1 MMNKRPVLMMVAATT
16 AALATVSMA
25 AIWLKQKDD
34 NNTIKVVVATRDLQ
48 IGTRL
53 QPAMLETVSWPIAAP
68 IQSPLQS
75 TEQAYDRVINMPIL
89 KGEPIQETKLAAL
102 GQQGGLSS
110 VLKDGK
116 RAVTVKVNE
125 IVGVAGFALPGNY
138 VDVMVNTPDGN
149 NNLVS
154 KIVIE
159 RIQVLAVAQDVSTNE
174 SKPRVVNAVT
184 LQVSPQQAEQ
194 IDLARSVGTLSL
206 VLRSHGD
213 NLPVQTAGARKLDLL
228 PQVATA
234 LVAALAPK
242 TPSPRPRAARS
253 LETAPHAEPPAPPPF
268 GWSPS
273 PKRERISGRS
283 APASPRRARTG
294 PPA

>member
-68 IQSPLQS
+68 IKSPLQS

-125 IVGVAGFALPGNY
+125 IVGVAGFALPGNF
-138 VDVMVNTPDGN
+138 VDVMANIPDKDN
-149 NNLVS
+149 NPVS
-154 KIVIE
+154 KIVLE
-159 RIQVLAVAQDVSTNE
+159 RIQVLAVAQDVASTEN
-174 SKPRVVNAVT
+174 KPRVVSAVT
-184 LQVSPQQAEQ
+184 LEVTPQEAEI
-194 IDLARSVGTLSL
+194 IDLARSIGALSL
-206 VLRSHGD
+206 VLRSQVDVASVETLGS
-213 NLPVQTAGARKLDLL
+213 RKADLL
-228 PQVATA
+228 QRAGKLQSKLTDAPLPAFQD
-234 LVAALAPK
+234 AASRS
-242 TPSPRPRAARS
+242 TPVRVVRRVST
-253 LETAPHAEPPAPPPF
+253 TAPSKGAEKMEVIR
-268 GWSPS
+268 GIKKSQ
-273 PKRERISGRS
+273 ES
-283 APASPRRARTG
+283 AE
-294 PPA
+294 